1 MDNKS
6 ENHSYLSFAI
16 NEEIYAAK
24 VHSVVEVLE
33 QQPITLIP
41 KSPKHIK
48 GVVSFRGEII
58 PVIDARTIM
67 NIPDHP
73 LSDYVIIVFTVKN
86 ENFDER
92 HTVGTIADHVEN
104 VIEIKPLDIVPT
116 TEINSIVDPKFTF
129 GVFKDINR
137 FVTILDTDKIFA
149 ISNNKPQYDL

>member
-67 NIPDHP
+67 NIPDHHC
-73 LSDYVIIVFTVKN
+73 LIM
-86 ENFDER
+86 
-92 HTVGTIADHVEN
+92 
-104 VIEIKPLDIVPT
+104 
-116 TEINSIVDPKFTF
+116 
-129 GVFKDINR
+129 
-137 FVTILDTDKIFA
+137 
-149 ISNNKPQYDL
+149 

>member
-1 MDNKS
+1 MDNKA

-16 NEEIYAAK
+16 NEEIFAAK

-33 QQPITLIP
+33 QQPITPIP
-41 KSPKHIK
+41 KSPKHIR

-67 NIPDHP
+67 NIPDEA
-73 LSDYVIIVFTVKN
+73 LSNFVIIVFTVKN

-92 HTVGTIADHVEN
+92 HSVGAIADHVEN
-104 VIEIKPLDIVPT
+104 VIEIKPLDIEPASDL
-116 TEINSIVDPKFTF
+116 NSIVDPKFTF
-129 GVFKDINR
+129 GVFKDSSR

-149 ISNNKPQYDL
+149 ISNNKNQYDL